1 MLSAAGVSIE
11 PGQVSEV
18 PRESTSTTDP
28 KNTITIPSETTVD
41 DNKSQQASTCFF
53 RAQKMPEWFCNPPKN
68 HMLIFTPGYRLSQL
82 PEAQIK
88 ALERAQ
94 KTAVMQYC
102 GAKDDESSYGRA
114 IIESQKWL
122 IWENYD
128 GSDMLLISLAEVGK
142 ISCPHKFHTD
152 PAAHNEDD
160 YVIMK

>member
-82 PEAQIK
+82 PEAQIV
-88 ALERAQ
+88 LRLYLSTSPLSSVYFLPVGNFTRSHFGFGCLIIGSESVS
-94 KTAVMQYC
+94 TAMH
-102 GAKDDESSYGRA
+102 
-114 IIESQKWL
+114 L
-122 IWENYD
+122 I
-128 GSDMLLISLAEVGK
+128 
-142 ISCPHKFHTD
+142 
-152 PAAHNEDD
+152 
-160 YVIMK
+160 